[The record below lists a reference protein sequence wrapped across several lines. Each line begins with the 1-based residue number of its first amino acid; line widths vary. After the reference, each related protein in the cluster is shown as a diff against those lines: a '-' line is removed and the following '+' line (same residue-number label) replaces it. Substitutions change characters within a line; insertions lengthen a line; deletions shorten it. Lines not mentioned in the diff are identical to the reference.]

1 MGSLGERCV
10 DEIPFTSKEEDTCAR
25 IACDSSGLQCTLYV
39 ERVAMSQRK
48 EIHRRSGWLVGWRA
62 RDRSSLSDPKIPGKL
77 FAPPVLEFRLVV

>member
-25 IACDSSGLQCTLYV
+25 IACDSSGLRCTLYV

-48 EIHRRSGWLVGWRA
+48 EIHRRSGWLVGWLE
-62 RDRSSLSDPKIPGKL
+62 SEGSIESLGSKDS
-77 FAPPVLEFRLVV
+77 R

>member
-25 IACDSSGLQCTLYV
+25 IACDSSGLRCTLYV

-48 EIHRRSGWLVGWRA
+48 EIHRRSGWLESEG
-62 RDRSSLSDPKIPGKL
+62 SIESLGSKDS
-77 FAPPVLEFRLVV
+77 R